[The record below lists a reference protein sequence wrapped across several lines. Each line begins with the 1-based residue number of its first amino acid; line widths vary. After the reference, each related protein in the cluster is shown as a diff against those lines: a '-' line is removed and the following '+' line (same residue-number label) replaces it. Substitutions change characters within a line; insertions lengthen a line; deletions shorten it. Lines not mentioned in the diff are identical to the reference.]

1 MNKFRNENGDIT
13 TQTEEIQKI
22 IKSHYKSQYSTKLEN
37 LDEMDHFL
45 DRYQVPKLHQDQIN
59 GLKSSI
65 SPKEVEA
72 VINSLPIKKKTPG
85 PDGLN
90 AEFDQTFKE
99 NLIPILIKLFHKIE
113 MQGTLPNS
121 FYAAT
126 IILINK
132 PHKDRRTM
140 NENFR

>member
-37 LDEMDHFL
+37 LDEMYHFL
-45 DRYQVPKLHQDQIN
+45 DRYKVPKLHQDQIN

-72 VINSLPIKKKTPG
+72 VINSLPKKK
-85 PDGLN
+85 
-90 AEFDQTFKE
+90 K
-99 NLIPILIKLFHKIE
+99 
-113 MQGTLPNS
+113 
-121 FYAAT
+121 
-126 IILINK
+126 K
-132 PHKDRRTM
+132 PRT
-140 NENFR
+140 RWA

>member
-72 VINSLPIKKKTPG
+72 VINSLPIKKKTQ
-85 PDGLN
+85 DQMGLM
-90 AEFDQTFKE
+90 QS
-99 NLIPILIKLFHKIE
+99 LIRLSKK
-113 MQGTLPNS
+113 T
-121 FYAAT
+121 
-126 IILINK
+126 
-132 PHKDRRTM
+132 
-140 NENFR
+140 